1 MMCYSQELRIAIPN
15 ASWSVPEAINQVKS
29 TLFNGLTFIKK
40 YGRIKTTN

>member
-1 MMCYSQELRIAIPN
+1 MVYQRD
-15 ASWSVPEAINQVKS
+15 NQVNPMKS